1 MAITTGAQLA
11 TAVTNWTARADLA
24 SRIPEFVALAEA
36 KLNRV
41 LRTPEME
48 TKDAAFSITGEYV
61 AVPTGFLEARSF
73 YHNGADKQAITFQP
87 PDVQT
92 AQLISGTGVPVF
104 FSVVGSNFRFAPVP
118 DATYTAT
125 LVYYKAPTT
134 VSTGSTETNWI
145 LTNHPDVLL
154 YGALL
159 EAAGYL
165 DNDPRVERWAAMYA
179 AAVAQLKQ
187 QGSRM
192 RWGGSGMATVPG

>member
-1 MAITTGAQLA
+1 MAIGTGAQLA
-11 TAVTNWTARADLA
+11 TAIANWTARADLT

-61 AVPTGFLEARSF
+61 AVPTGFLEERAF
-73 YHNGADKQAITFQP
+73 YHNTTDQQAITFQP

-92 AQLISGTGVPVF
+92 SYLVSGTGVPVY
-104 FSVVGSNFRFAPVP
+104 FSVVGGNFRFAPVP
-118 DATYTAT
+118 DATYSAT
-125 LVYYKAPTT
+125 LIYYKAPTT

-145 LTNHPDVLL
+145 LTNHPDVML
-154 YGALL
+154 YGSLL
-159 EAAGYL
+159 EAAAFL
-165 DNDPRVERWAAMYA
+165 DNDPRVQMWAAAYS

-192 RWGGSGMATVPG
+192 RWGGSGMAARPG